1 MLLNEGLMA
10 VASDMAVQICSA
22 LDVQPQ
28 YWDASMIKVTT
39 YVADAMR
46 VAAVA
51 GVGAGKAG
59 DLRLVSRT

>member
-28 YWDASMIKVTT
+28 YWDASMVKVTT
-39 YVADAMR
+39 YVAD
-46 VAAVA
+46 
-51 GVGAGKAG
+51 VGAGKSG